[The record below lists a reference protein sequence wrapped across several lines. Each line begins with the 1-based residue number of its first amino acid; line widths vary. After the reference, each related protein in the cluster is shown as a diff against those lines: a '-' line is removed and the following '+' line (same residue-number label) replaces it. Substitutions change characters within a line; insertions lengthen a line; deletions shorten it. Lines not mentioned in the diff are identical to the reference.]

1 VYDDRVRF
9 EKKYDCDPLMMSAP
23 NIDPEGYLVDPA
35 EWTEQ
40 IAERFAKE
48 ERITLTDEHW
58 AIIRFMR
65 DYWEENQIAPDVR
78 WTIKFATKTMGA
90 DRNRLFE
97 LFPYGYPQQAC
108 RIAGMKRPRT
118 WSTG

>member
-1 VYDDRVRF
+1 MIT
-9 EKKYDCDPLMMSAP
+9 KAP
-23 NIDPEGYLVDPA
+23 TIDSEGYLVDPA
-35 EWTEQ
+35 EWTEE
-40 IAERFAKE
+40 IAEKFAE
-48 ERITLTDEHW
+48 EEGIVLTSEHW

-65 DYWEENQIAPDVR
+65 DYWEEHQIAPDVR
-78 WTIKFATKTMGA
+78 WTTKFVTGTMGA

-108 RIAGMKRPRT
+108 KISGMKRPRA